1 MSERLRGIFPVLQ
14 TPLDAQ
20 GELDIHS
27 LRREVDFCV
36 KAGAH
41 GVVFPALGS
50 EVQFLSDRER
60 QQLVEVVASEATGR
74 IPFIATVSAPS
85 AAIAVEHARHAA
97 AVNAQAVMALPPYI
111 SQASGDEILDYF
123 KRIAQACPLPLV
135 VQNAAPG
142 VSPDFLVRLLREAP
156 QVRYIKEEAGASA
169 HNISAVMRAT
179 VQSPC
184 DGIFG
189 GAFGRWMLSELR
201 RGASGFMPAAEVVD
215 VYVQLWDA
223 YQHGDFARARMI
235 FNLILPLI
243 NQLMLLGLRVSK
255 EVLVRRGVFQT
266 AHMRAPG
273 AISLDD
279 DDRLELD
286 AILADLQP
294 YFRIQPSRVPLQ

>member
-1 MSERLRGIFPVLQ
+1 MTERLRGIFPVLQ

-20 GELDIHS
+20 GELDIPS
-27 LRREVDFCV
+27 LRREVNFCIN
-36 KAGAH
+36 AGAH
-41 GVVFPALGS
+41 GIVFPALGS

-60 QQLVEVVASEATGR
+60 QHLVEVVAAEASGR

-85 AAIAVEHARHAA
+85 TAIAVEHARHAA
-97 AVNAQAVMALPPYI
+97 TVNAQAVMALPPYI
-111 SQASGDEILDYF
+111 SPASSDEIIDYF
-123 KRIAQACPLPLV
+123 RRIAQACAIPLV

-142 VSPDFLVRLLREAP
+142 VSPDFLVRLLREVP

-169 HNISAVMRAT
+169 HNVSAVMRAT
-179 VQSPC
+179 AGAPC

-189 GAFGRWMLSELR
+189 GAFGRWMLSELH
-201 RGASGFMPAAEVVD
+201 RGASGFMPAAEIID
-215 VYVQLWDA
+215 VYVQLWEA
-223 YQHGDFARARMI
+223 YQAGDIARARMI

-266 AHMRAPG
+266 AQMRSPG
-273 AISLDD
+273 AMSLDD
-279 DDRLELD
+279 DDRVELD

-294 YFRIQPSRVPLQ
+294 YFKI

>member
-1 MSERLRGIFPVLQ
+1 MTQRLSGIFPVLQ

-20 GELDIHS
+20 GELDIPS

-36 KAGAH
+36 RAGAH

-60 QQLVEVVASEATGR
+60 RELVEVVAAESYGR

-97 AVNAQAVMALPPYI
+97 TVNAQAVMALPPYI
-111 SQASGDEILDYF
+111 SQATGEEILDYF
-123 KRIAQACPLPLV
+123 RRIAQVCPLPLV

-142 VSPDFLVRLLREAP
+142 VSPDFLARLMREVP
-156 QVRYIKEEAGASA
+156 QVRYIKEESGASA
-169 HNISAVMRAT
+169 HNVSAVMRAT
-179 VQSPC
+179 AQTQSPC

-201 RGASGFMPAAEVVD
+201 RGASGFMPAAEIID
-215 VYVQLWDA
+215 VYVQVWDA
-223 YQHGDFARARMI
+223 WQAGDMALARRI

-243 NQLMLLGLRVSK
+243 NQLMLLGLPVSK

-266 AHMRAPG
+266 TRMRSPG
-273 AISLDD
+273 AQSLDD
-279 DDRLELD
+279 DDRVELA

-294 YFRIQPSRVPLQ
+294 YFRS